1 MGRITEVIMPKEKK
15 PIEYYQDRPEEYSIT
30 KTGNVKDRTTG
41 RIVTTFP
48 ELNPH
53 AITTSER
60 GRELANMRRAL
71 GTRSKMLGLIDAYNE
86 KTEGEKIDPDT
97 LTDEELILAAGDALR
112 LMHKHMGIKFLD
124 SANLRGMGET
134 YTKLVEP
141 FAEDPNARGPIPQP
155 GQITAGVDTLLRLVD
170 VLERE
175 RAAAVDRGRAIE
187 GKTI

>member
-1 MGRITEVIMPKEKK
+1 MADKK

-30 KTGNVKDRTTG
+30 KTGNVKDKTTG
-41 RIVTTFP
+41 RIVTTFS

-60 GRELANMRRAL
+60 GRELANMRRANGL
-71 GTRSKMLGLIDAYNE
+71 RSKMLGMIDGYN
-86 KTEGEKIDPDT
+86 KKQTTEEAKIDPDS
-97 LTDEELILAAGDALR
+97 LTDEELIIAAGNAIR
-112 LMHKHMGIKFLD
+112 LLHSHLYNKFMD

-141 FAEDPNARGPIPQP
+141 FAEDPNARGPVAQP
-155 GQITAGVDTLLRLVD
+155 GQISGSPQALMQLVD
-170 VLERE
+170 LLERE

-187 GKTI
+187 GQTK